1 MGATHLV
8 DSVVACAAEGLA
20 VEDLVAGRLQS
31 TPYGLVA
38 PERICFSRAAEDFDI
53 SALQSLLVCEMHRGE
68 SDAIFTSP
76 LSSEPKC
83 LSFIALLLE
92 ARFYHAQ
99 DRRRCKSTVRR
110 VMHHPVGVTA
120 GRYTPPDVTSHLV
133 GWSPSLTRVQHRLA
147 SLGPHILSRRRRR
160 RRLSPSKPKSS
171 ARSRSGI
178 QVTRA
183 R

>member
-1 MGATHLV
+1 LGATHLV

-20 VEDLVAGRLQS
+20 VEDLVAGQLQS

-38 PERICFSRAAEDFDI
+38 PERIRFSRAAGDFDT

-68 SDAIFTSP
+68 RDAIFTSP

-110 VMHHPVGVTA
+110 VMHHPVGV
-120 GRYTPPDVTSHLV
+120 
-133 GWSPSLTRVQHRLA
+133 SLRRAMGFWLLAAARAPCMPALETTVQQLDPA
-147 SLGPHILSRRRRR
+147 AKQLI
-160 RRLSPSKPKSS
+160 
-171 ARSRSGI
+171 
-178 QVTRA
+178 
-183 R
+183 

>member
-38 PERICFSRAAEDFDI
+38 PERIRFSRAAGDFDT

-68 SDAIFTSP
+68 RDAIFTSP

-110 VMHHPVGVTA
+110 VMHHPVGV
-120 GRYTPPDVTSHLV
+120 
-133 GWSPSLTRVQHRLA
+133 SL
-147 SLGPHILSRRRRR
+147 
-160 RRLSPSKPKSS
+160 
-171 ARSRSGI
+171 RS
-178 QVTRA
+178 
-183 R
+183 

>member
-8 DSVVACAAEGLA
+8 DSIVACAAEGLA
-20 VEDLVAGRLQS
+20 VEDLVAGCLQS
-31 TPYGLVA
+31 TTYGLVA
-38 PERICFSRAAEDFDI
+38 PERIRFSRAAGDFDT

-68 SDAIFTSP
+68 RDAIFTSP

-110 VMHHPVGVTA
+110 VMHHPVGV
-120 GRYTPPDVTSHLV
+120 
-133 GWSPSLTRVQHRLA
+133 SLSVLYYGIHSAECVHISSMPAESMSYHVMQGFA
-147 SLGPHILSRRRRR
+147 SELYVLS
-160 RRLSPSKPKSS
+160 K
-171 ARSRSGI
+171 
-178 QVTRA
+178 
-183 R
+183 

>member
-20 VEDLVAGRLQS
+20 VEDIVDGRLQS

-38 PERICFSRAAEDFDI
+38 PERIRFSRAAGDFDT

-68 SDAIFTSP
+68 RDAIFTSP

-92 ARFYHAQ
+92 AHFYHAQ

-110 VMHHPVGVTA
+110 VMHHPVGVSLTKQGHHNHHRCNA
-120 GRYTPPDVTSHLV
+120 LPKRSKSI
-133 GWSPSLTRVQHRLA
+133 SPSGPTPLTTH
-147 SLGPHILSRRRRR
+147 PH
-160 RRLSPSKPKSS
+160 PTPK
-171 ARSRSGI
+171 
-178 QVTRA
+178 
-183 R
+183 

>member
-20 VEDLVAGRLQS
+20 VEDLVAGHLQS

-38 PERICFSRAAEDFDI
+38 PERIRFSRAAGDFDT

-68 SDAIFTSP
+68 RDAIFTSP

-110 VMHHPVGVTA
+110 VMHHPVGVSLIA
-120 GRYTPPDVTSHLV
+120 SMLSGPKPQTSRL
-133 GWSPSLTRVQHRLA
+133 GFFFAQLTKNLPSYPT
-147 SLGPHILSRRRRR
+147 
-160 RRLSPSKPKSS
+160 SKK
-171 ARSRSGI
+171 
-178 QVTRA
+178 TYFL
-183 R
+183 